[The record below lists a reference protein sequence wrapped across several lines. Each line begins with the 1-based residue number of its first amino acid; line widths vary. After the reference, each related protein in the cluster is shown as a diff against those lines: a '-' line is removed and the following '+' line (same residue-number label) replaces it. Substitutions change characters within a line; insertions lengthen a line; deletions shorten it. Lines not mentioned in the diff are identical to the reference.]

1 MRFVKIKKKWLS
13 DFASFYRENDL
24 IKEDNQV
31 NPDKVWM
38 NPLDEKELVSSI
50 TKKFKKQNPL
60 LPKKNLNASVGLYML
75 NIGPKTDKGV
85 SKGYILIEEENKK
98 EE

>member
-60 LPKKNLNASVGLYML
+60 LSKKKLDASVGLYIL
-75 NIGPKTDKGV
+75 NIGPNTNKGV
-85 SKGYILIEEENKK
+85 SKGYILIEEEG
-98 EE
+98 EEK